1 MSLISAALPYAKPLR
16 MFALMTFARFAVLLA
31 GSQLLLAAV
40 VSAQQRDD
48 FVTTPTPITAPSTF
62 VKVPSVR
69 DAVKRQRRP
78 TPSARPAALALPAQ
92 TSVLTIA
99 DFNYP
104 EPLAGYA
111 AMSARLSAED
121 KQLLRSQIRD
131 VSKRP

>member
-1 MSLISAALPYAKPLR
+1 
-16 MFALMTFARFAVLLA
+16 MFALMTLARFAVSLA

-40 VSAQQRDD
+40 ATAQHRDD
-48 FVTTPTPITAPSTF
+48 FVTTATPFTAPSTS
-62 VKVPSVR
+62 VKAPSVR
-69 DAVKRQRRP
+69 DAVKRKRHQ
-78 TPSARPAALALPAQ
+78 AAPAWSTALALPAQ

>member
-1 MSLISAALPYAKPLR
+1 MFKPLR
-16 MFALMTFARFAVLLA
+16 VFALMTYARFAVLLA
-31 GSQLLLAAV
+31 GSQLILAAV

-48 FVTTPTPITAPSTF
+48 YVTNATTPTTAPPTF
-62 VKVPSVR
+62 VRAPSVR
-69 DAVKRQRRP
+69 DAVKRQRHP
-78 TPSARPAALALPAQ
+78 TPSARTAALAVPAQ

-104 EPLAGYA
+104 EPLAGYSA
-111 AMSARLSAED
+111 INARLSSED

>member
-1 MSLISAALPYAKPLR
+1 MLKPLR
-16 MFALMTFARFAVLLA
+16 VFALMTYAHFAVLLA
-31 GSQLLLAAV
+31 GSQLILAAV

-48 FVTTPTPITAPSTF
+48 FVTTPSPITAPATF

-69 DAVKRQRRP
+69 DAVKRQRHP
-78 TPSARPAALALPAQ
+78 TPSARTAALAVPAQ

-104 EPLAGYA
+104 EPLAGYSA
-111 AMSARLSAED
+111 INARLSSED